1 MSNTQDPPQADHNIG
16 PDTDVPV
23 PVQAKAEPDN
33 STNSTKILEHLGDLQ
48 KQIRSNENDIRLLE
62 RAKQAKLRDLNREL
76 RKRQIKINK
85 IIIKQNNSDTDVSN
99 DLPLLTVRSLED
111 LKSKSSTALH
121 APHVDSQLSL
131 MTQVAV
137 YNEEADALQIDIDN
151 LKEVAFND
159 LETLEFEIQE
169 KKIQNIELTKLMRNS
184 WSDENDQTIM
194 KWIQESNRQ
203 NFVYERVLGI
213 LQTKFNRLTLAAT
226 ILTGIQSLLTVSNI
240 GLNETDY
247 KTLNLVFKIIVAV
260 FSIVSFILLAYVK
273 QFDIGLAIQTYTSYT
288 ERLDSFLS
296 NLVSTIDVRPELR
309 PDANKFITDNR
320 IEYAAI
326 YKDSPPIDNSY
337 LQRGLNDYK
346 TYVLANSEKQ
356 LYCSRKRANYASFVQ
371 DHRLA
376 AESTDV
382 MTSDTSVTTETDVRN
397 ARPNKTK
404 NRKIINSE
412 QD

>member
-1 MSNTQDPPQADHNIG
+1 MSSTQDPPQADQNIG
-16 PDTDVPV
+16 PNTAVVAVAVP
-23 PVQAKAEPDN
+23 AKAEPDN
-33 STNSTKILEHLGDLQ
+33 STPTKILEHLGDLQ
-48 KQIRSNENDIRLLE
+48 KRMRLNENTIRILE
-62 RAKQAKLRDLNREL
+62 RTKQAKLRDLNREL

-99 DLPLLTVRSLED
+99 DLPLLTVRALED
-111 LKSKSSTALH
+111 LKSKNRLALY
-121 APHVDSQLSL
+121 ADSQLSL

-137 YNEEADALQIDIDN
+137 YNEEADTLQNEMDE
-151 LKEVAFND
+151 LKEAAFND
-159 LETLEFEIQE
+159 LEMLEFEIQE
-169 KKIQNIELTKLMRNS
+169 KKIENIELSRLMRNS
-184 WSDENDQTIM
+184 WSDENDQTVM

-203 NFVYERVLGI
+203 NFIYERVRGI

-247 KTLNLVFKIIVAV
+247 KTLNLVVKIIVAV

-273 QFDIGLAIQTYTSYT
+273 QFDIGSTIQTYTSYT
-288 ERLDSFLS
+288 DRLDSFLS
-296 NLVSTIDVRPELR
+296 TLVSTIDVRPELR

-326 YKDSPPIDNSY
+326 YKDSPYIDKKY
-337 LQRGLNDYK
+337 LQRGLNDYN

-356 LYCSRKRANYASFVQ
+356 LYCSRKRANYVSFVK
-371 DHRLA
+371 DYRSY

-382 MTSDTSVTTETDVRN
+382 VTSDTIEMDVRN
-397 ARPNKTK
+397 ARSNKTK
-404 NRKIINSE
+404 NRKTEDPE